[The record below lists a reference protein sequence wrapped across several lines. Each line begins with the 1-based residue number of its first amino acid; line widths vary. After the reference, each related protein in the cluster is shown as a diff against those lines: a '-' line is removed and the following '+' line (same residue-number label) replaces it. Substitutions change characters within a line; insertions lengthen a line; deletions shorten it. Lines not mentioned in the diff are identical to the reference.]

1 MGLATERA
9 PSDHPFR
16 HHQDWT
22 PIVQQVVNAIVL
34 GSVYCLFALGLSLS
48 WGTLNVLNLAHGAV
62 FMFSAFTCYLITQQV
77 GWDLPVWLLVLIA
90 MVVGA
95 SFEVALDVLV
105 FRPIRKRSKTVSEA
119 ELSMLIASIGV
130 AAIPVT
136 IAQRITTDSPFTV
149 SAKPIKAS
157 VYHLTPGVYVTN
169 IEIAIVVVALG
180 LTLALALWI
189 QESRTGRALRALAYD
204 APTSGLMGISQS
216 RMSALALGLSGAS
229 AGAAGVFLA
238 LFLDSLTPESGGDL
252 LLKAFAA
259 VVLGGVGSMWGAPV
273 GAFVLAAGEVLVA
286 ANTSGIW
293 TDAVSFGL
301 IIVVLMLMPNGL
313 FRQVKVDRI

>member
-1 MGLATERA
+1 
-9 PSDHPFR
+9 
-16 HHQDWT
+16 
-22 PIVQQVVNAIVL
+22 VQQIVNALVL

-62 FMFSAFTCYLITQQV
+62 FMFSAFTCYLVTQQLS
-77 GWDLPVWLLVLIA
+77 WNLPAVVLVVIA
-90 MVVGA
+90 MAVGA
-95 SFEVALDVLV
+95 LFEVALDVLV
-105 FRPIRKRSKTVSEA
+105 FRPIRKRSRTVAEA

-136 IAQRITTDSPFTV
+136 IAQRVTTDSPFTV
-149 SAKPIKAS
+149 TAKPIKAS
-157 VYHLTPGVYVTN
+157 VYHLTSGVYVTN
-169 IEIAIVVVALG
+169 IEIAIVVVALA
-180 LTLALALWI
+180 LTVALALWI

-273 GAFVLAAGEVLVA
+273 GAFVLAAGEVTVA
-286 ANTSGIW
+286 ATTSGIW

-301 IIVVLMLMPNGL
+301 IIAVLMLMPNGL